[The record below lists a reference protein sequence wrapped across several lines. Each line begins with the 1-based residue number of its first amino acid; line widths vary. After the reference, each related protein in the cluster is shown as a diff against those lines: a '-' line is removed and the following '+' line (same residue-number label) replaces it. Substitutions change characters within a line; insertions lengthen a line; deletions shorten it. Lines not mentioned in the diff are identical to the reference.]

1 MKQLKLYQNFKN
13 QNSLHNKM
21 MFLYWTVMSAYDTHL
36 RITKHTEPQIRWLSQ
51 QAIFETIDPQQASF
65 IHQDL
70 ISFSLA
76 HYNFCLYGKSCFPL
90 NLLATLCNYILH
102 SPIWHGIAKMWFK
115 SKNLICFL
123 WTMGICKL

>member
-1 MKQLKLYQNFKN
+1 
-13 QNSLHNKM
+13 M
-21 MFLYWTVMSAYDTHL
+21 MFLYWTVMSAYETHL

-70 ISFSLA
+70 ISFSLD
-76 HYNFCLYGKSCFPL
+76 HYNFCLSGKSCFPL

-102 SPIWHGIAKMWFK
+102 SHLAWCCQNVIQIKEPYLLPLDYVHLQTITV
-115 SKNLICFL
+115 FL
-123 WTMGICKL
+123 TKQPCPFLYFHDK